1 MSEQGF
7 PDWTELGQDSGLD
20 PLGMQRPIEAIYQ
33 SLIPGI
39 STITLRFRYYSFFPF
54 ILRHYE
60 MNIRNADPAVFR
72 VFQRRC
78 EALYAL
84 ICTHDVRELG
94 VAGSDWAT
102 KILASAAVSEGQQ
115 GVVDFSQGADPEAE
129 EQFRYLR
136 NKGGAF
142 GAIYATQMQAMGLL
156 HFPTKDAP
164 NPNPVCAESAL
175 AVAEAFA
182 QELSDVAPTFFK
194 SVSEGRIAIS
204 SLALFEKM
212 RPSRLRPGSS
222 EHMLLTDILLAKSGP
237 RLENDIMRGS
247 TLRMLL
253 AAAETQREIPHQET
267 VKWHWYETAFSSSS
281 PDLHGAPALWFLY
294 QACDLARLAYEAIL
308 SAALTTLASAPRGRM
323 SLAALVGELTGYA
336 DLPADVSWETF
347 STAQLARGETARE
360 IATSML
366 DAVGEPEDQVRYA
379 IQLMAVL
386 CDAAQGSAELVEKA
400 LSGADY
406 FQSLR
411 TEAKYLEAA
420 RSNPVQKVVADLVV
434 ERVLKRHLWV
444 ASRKFRNQKA
454 YTFHMEPE
462 DGVLRYRAEFQPAP
476 SSPRIAQALAF
487 LRDASLISDQG
498 VTQQGR
504 LEMAVA

>member
-20 PLGMQRPIEAIYQ
+20 PLGMQRPIEVIYQ

-84 ICTHDVRELG
+84 ICTHGVRELG
-94 VAGSDWAT
+94 VAGSDWAAR
-102 KILASAAVSEGQQ
+102 ILASSAVREGQN
-115 GVVDFSQGADPEAE
+115 GVVDFSRGADPEAE
-129 EQFRYLR
+129 EQYRYLR

-164 NPNPVCAESAL
+164 NPNPVCAEPAL

-182 QELSDVAPTFFK
+182 RELGDAAPAFFK
-194 SVSEGRIAIS
+194 AVSDGQIAIS
-204 SLALFEKM
+204 LLALFERM

-222 EHMLLTDILLAKSGP
+222 EHALLTHILLAKSGP
-237 RLENDIMRGS
+237 RMENDTMRRS

-253 AAAETQREIPHQET
+253 AAAETQGAIPHQEA
-267 VKWHWYETAFSSSS
+267 VKWHWYETASS
-281 PDLHGAPALWFLY
+281 PSAPHLQSAPGLWFLY
-294 QACDLARLAYEAIL
+294 QACDLTRLAYEAL
-308 SAALTTLASAPRGRM
+308 FSAALTTLSSATRGRM
-323 SLAALVGELTGYA
+323 SLSALVEELTEYA
-336 DLPADVSWETF
+336 DLPVDESWETF
-347 STAQLARGETARE
+347 STAQLAGGKTARE
-360 IATSML
+360 LATSML

-386 CDAAQGSAELVEKA
+386 CDAAQSSAELVEEA

-411 TEAKYLEAA
+411 TETKYLQAA
-420 RSNPVQKVVADLVV
+420 KLNPVQRVVADLVL

-462 DGVLRYRAEFQPAP
+462 DGVLRYRAERGGAKTGHG
-476 SSPRIAQALAF
+476 SGGIVR
-487 LRDASLISDQG
+487 LRA
-498 VTQQGR
+498 
-504 LEMAVA
+504 A